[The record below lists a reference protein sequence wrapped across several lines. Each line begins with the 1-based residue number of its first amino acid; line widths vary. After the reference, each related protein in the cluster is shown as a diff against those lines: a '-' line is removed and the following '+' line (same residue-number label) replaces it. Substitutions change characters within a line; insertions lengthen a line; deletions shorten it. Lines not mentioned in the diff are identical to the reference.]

1 MPCKSC
7 LGAFLPQACGHAFQQ
22 TVAAV
27 RRTDDGLATF
37 RHLHARFA
45 LERDVAD
52 HLALAVPRHGRNE
65 FAALD
70 LVPVAAG
77 REHFG
82 VDVVVAV
89 DFEEAAGDRRRIGF
103 LRQVDDI
110 VARGRRHGGRG
121 HRLLGRGL
129 VGGGGGRR
137 LGVCIQAAVD
147 ADLPSI
153 DAVFMA
159 GDAGITA
166 DAARKRC
173 HHVGKSRI
181 TRQQDAGA
189 DLTARAQEFDAGAF
203 AARVR
208 CAQRLPCLHRVVR
221 DQACHRRRH
230 GFGER
235 GLAHEGAHQLAVLG
249 LKHEPKLGKPGDG
262 GRWHVWTCLRP
273 LWRGRAARAKGNT
286 VKPWLLS
293 AVLGFQR
300 CGLGWFSRAAFDDK
314 L

>member
-52 HLALAVPRHGRNE
+52 HLAPAVPRHGRNE

-110 VARGRRHGGRG
+110 VARRRRHGGRG
-121 HRLLGRGL
+121 YRLLAPGL
-129 VGGGGGRR
+129 FGGGRGRR
-137 LGVCIQAAVD
+137 LGVSIQAAVD
-147 ADLPSI
+147 ADLPSV

-166 DAARKRC
+166 DAARK
-173 HHVGKSRI
+173 
-181 TRQQDAGA
+181 
-189 DLTARAQEFDAGAF
+189 
-203 AARVR
+203 
-208 CAQRLPCLHRVVR
+208 
-221 DQACHRRRH
+221 
-230 GFGER
+230 
-235 GLAHEGAHQLAVLG
+235 
-249 LKHEPKLGKPGDG
+249 
-262 GRWHVWTCLRP
+262 
-273 LWRGRAARAKGNT
+273 
-286 VKPWLLS
+286 
-293 AVLGFQR
+293 
-300 CGLGWFSRAAFDDK
+300 
-314 L
+314 